1 VADILNLLLDGQQRW
16 DETDI
21 ERLLQPQ
28 LLPVPQLALPQI
40 VKLRTVLHRLI
51 TATVHHLI
59 TAGVHHRAETVTRSL
74 PKK

>member
-40 VKLRTVLHRLI
+40 NLAQYDRLLQE
-51 TATVHHLI
+51 VS
-59 TAGVHHRAETVTRSL
+59 RDPR
-74 PKK
+74 

>member
-1 VADILNLLLDGQQRW
+1 LIYLRVLHLAAHTLESEVADILNLLLDGQQRW

-40 VKLRTVLHRLI
+40 NLAQYDRLLQE
-51 TATVHHLI
+51 VS
-59 TAGVHHRAETVTRSL
+59 RDPR
-74 PKK
+74 